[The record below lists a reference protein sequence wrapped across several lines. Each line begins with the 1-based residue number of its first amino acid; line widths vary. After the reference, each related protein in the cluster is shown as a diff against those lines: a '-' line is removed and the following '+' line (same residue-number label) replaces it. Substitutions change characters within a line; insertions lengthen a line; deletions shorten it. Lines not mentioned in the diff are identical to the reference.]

1 MTASPTTSASAPA
14 WPAEG
19 RFEGRKAF
27 QEHLRE
33 LLLAASAGGCPDLV
47 LCDPSF
53 DDWPLGERALMD
65 VWTRWASTHSNGR
78 CVLISASFDNFARQH
93 PLWVAWRQS
102 WSHRVQCLQPVDD
115 LVGSLPSWFF
125 VRGRFLLERLDP
137 IGHRGLLTSEAARL
151 VSCQE
156 GCDAITQRSLET
168 FPATTLGL

>member
-1 MTASPTTSASAPA
+1 MTASSSTASPGSS

-19 RFEGRKAF
+19 RFEGRRAF
-27 QEHLRE
+27 QDHVRGMLG
-33 LLLAASAGGCPDLV
+33 AVAAGGCPELV

-53 DDWPLGERALMD
+53 EDWPLGERGLMD
-65 VWTRWASTHSNGR
+65 TWTRWATTHSNGR
-78 CVLISASFDNFARQH
+78 CILIAASFEGFARQH
-93 PLWVAWRQS
+93 PLWVAWRQA

-125 VRGRFLLERLDP
+125 VKGRFLLERVDP
-137 IGHRGLLTSEAARL
+137 VGHRGLLTREASRL
-151 VSCQE
+151 VLCQE